1 MDVGST
7 LKHVVAS
14 TMTLDHDITTSIR
27 LRSAP
32 KPKSP
37 PPTCT
42 GLNIVRVDPYAHSHH
57 IKVPKN
63 FVYIQYG
70 CGIQSEACC
79 SLNNDIATSLGLRS
93 APKTPKPTPHL
104 HRPSSV
110 RVDPYVHSH
119 HINVPKYFVNIQ
131 YGCWIQYEACCSLKH
146 DITRISP
153 GLRSGPNIP
162 KSTPHLVDPYV
173 HSHHI

>member
-1 MDVGST
+1 MPIHTISWCQNTLCTSNMDVGSS

-14 TMTLDHDITTSIR
+14 TDITTSISIG

-32 KPKSP
+32 KPQSP

-57 IKVPKN
+57 IKVPKH

-79 SLNNDIATSLGLRS
+79 SLNYDFTTSLRLRS

-119 HINVPKYFVNIQ
+119 HINVPKNFVYIQ
-131 YGCWIQYEACCSLKH
+131 YGCWIQSEALQ
-146 DITRISP
+146 P
-153 GLRSGPNIP
+153 QP
-162 KSTPHLVDPYV
+162 
-173 HSHHI
+173 